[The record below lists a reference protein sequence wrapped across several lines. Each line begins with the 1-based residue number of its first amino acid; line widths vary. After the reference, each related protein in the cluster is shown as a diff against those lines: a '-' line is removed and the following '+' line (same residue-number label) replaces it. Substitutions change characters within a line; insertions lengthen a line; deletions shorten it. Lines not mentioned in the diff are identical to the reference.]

1 MKVRMLGSNFT
12 PGKKTDV
19 YEGSI
24 QKTVIMMG
32 SKTESITE
40 VPCGNLIA
48 IQGIDKYLTKTG
60 TVTDNYEAHNI
71 RNMKYSVSPV
81 VRVAVQPK
89 NPSDIAKLIQGMI
102 RLDKTD
108 PLVQCINDQETGQN
122 IICCSGELHAEI
134 CINDLKELSQIE
146 IIVGDPIVAYKET
159 VSKEGAQ
166 SLTKSPNGHNRLYC
180 MAEPLSEEIVKDIDN
195 GVINFKMDVKE
206 KINAFKNHGWDKSE
220 VVKLWA
226 FGPENEG
233 PNTIEDA
240 TKACQYMNEI
250 RDSLVTGFNI
260 VTSKGALCEESMR
273 GMRVKVC
280 DVELHADSIH
290 RGGAQLIPASKRVYY
305 ASQMK
310 AGPKLMEPFFL
321 VEITCPNEVIGNVY
335 SCLVQKRAEIEE
347 EIIIPN
353 TPMTTLKAYLP
364 VAESFG
370 FNAFLRA
377 NTSGKAFPS
386 SSFDHYGVMDYDPL
400 SQDMN
405 PVVKIVKDIRLR
417 KGLKPEIT
425 PLSEWE
431 DKL

>member
-1 MKVRMLGSNFT
+1 MVFHLPSPKAAQKYRTSYLYEGPVDDECAKAMRDCDPNGPLMIFISKQIPTNDKGRFLSYGRVFSGKASAGMKVRMLGSNFT

-166 SLTKSPNGHNRLYC
+166 SLTKSPNGHN
-180 MAEPLSEEIVKDIDN
+180 
-195 GVINFKMDVKE
+195 
-206 KINAFKNHGWDKSE
+206 
-220 VVKLWA
+220 
-226 FGPENEG
+226 
-233 PNTIEDA
+233 
-240 TKACQYMNEI
+240 
-250 RDSLVTGFNI
+250 
-260 VTSKGALCEESMR
+260 
-273 GMRVKVC
+273 
-280 DVELHADSIH
+280 
-290 RGGAQLIPASKRVYY
+290 
-305 ASQMK
+305 
-310 AGPKLMEPFFL
+310 
-321 VEITCPNEVIGNVY
+321 
-335 SCLVQKRAEIEE
+335 
-347 EIIIPN
+347 
-353 TPMTTLKAYLP
+353 
-364 VAESFG
+364 
-370 FNAFLRA
+370 
-377 NTSGKAFPS
+377 
-386 SSFDHYGVMDYDPL
+386 
-400 SQDMN
+400 
-405 PVVKIVKDIRLR
+405 
-417 KGLKPEIT
+417 
-425 PLSEWE
+425 
-431 DKL
+431 